1 VAKLRLHGHG
11 FIAVIGPRNK
21 YKRERDHLYSWGCL
35 RGTLLQHPSKRL
47 TIFGKGKH
55 MAIKPG
61 SDEYAE
67 HVAQEIAEFSRLY
80 EGQEAKELLVEPC
93 PEVWTKLEGR
103 MYALQAE
110 RTGRT
115 RTDHITSLLNVPGER
130 RRLLSLGSGPG
141 GVELEIAGL
150 CPEASIHGIDLNP
163 QLLKLGEERA
173 RSEQLS
179 VTFEEGD
186 LNTVVLPRNTY
197 DVVFCHASLHHL
209 IELEHVARQIQQT
222 LKAGGRLIV
231 EDVIMRNGSLMWPET
246 KEIVTRIW
254 QTLPGKYRVNH
265 TAYDKKRIDD
275 QFWELDT
282 STAGMECI
290 RSQDVKPVLEA
301 HFKPIHSITY
311 MSLCMRFFHLMY
323 GPNYDL
329 AQPFD
334 AAFFEYIWQLDALL
348 VAAGKLRGEV
358 LFGVYR
364 V

>member
-1 VAKLRLHGHG
+1 
-11 FIAVIGPRNK
+11 
-21 YKRERDHLYSWGCL
+21 
-35 RGTLLQHPSKRL
+35 
-47 TIFGKGKH
+47 

-61 SDEYAE
+61 SNEYAE

-80 EGQEAKELLVEPC
+80 EGQEAKDLLVEPC
-93 PEVWTKLEGR
+93 PQVWTALEGR

-110 RTGRT
+110 RTGRA
-115 RTDHITSLLNVPGER
+115 RNGHITSLLNDAGGGEK
-130 RRLLSLGSGPG
+130 RLLSLGSGPG
-141 GVELEIAGL
+141 GVELEFARL
-150 CPEASIHGIDLNP
+150 CPGASVHGIDINP
-163 QLLKLGEERA
+163 ELLKLGEERA
-173 RSEQLS
+173 RSEHLS
-179 VTFEEGD
+179 CTFEEGD
-186 LNTVVLPRNTY
+186 LNTVVLPRNAY

-209 IELEHVARQIQQT
+209 IELEHVARQIQRT
-222 LKAGGRLIV
+222 LKADGRLVV
-231 EDVIMRNGSLMWPET
+231 EDVVMRNGSLMWPET

-254 QTLPGKYRVNH
+254 QTLPGKYRLNH
-265 TAYDKKRIDD
+265 TAYGKKRIDD

-290 RSQDVKPVLEA
+290 RSQDVLPVLEA

-329 AQPFD
+329 SQPFD

-348 VAAGKLRGEV
+348 VAEGKLRGEI